1 MTFEPLENYNIN
13 DFSIMSDE
21 DIVALANSGHTLA
34 QESVSYTH
42 LAGQDQ

>member
-21 DIVALANSGHTLA
+21 DIVALANSGHTP
-34 QESVSYTH
+34 VSYTH
-42 LAGQDQ
+42 LRYRFG